1 MDLSVFHSKNL
12 FEAGTEMF
20 GKLGIPLNSNTAISL
35 DLKAVLKE
43 HFKAKDIFSN
53 VTETYFLGLVDDS
66 VFDMLQTPLSLEQA
80 ENKINNDYNGLMV
93 FAVRLNDN
101 KMPTRSDIADLTR
114 AFNRISKFMPVVL
127 LVQYGNLLAFSTS
140 ERMKYQQTWRPG
152 EKIGKVSM
160 LKDIDILKTHA
171 GHSRILED
179 LIVKPEVKNFNGLYE
194 QWKQVFSIQILN
206 KRFYQELSNWYFWAL
221 AHVSFPD
228 DIEKDKNIRNA
239 TGLIRLITRIIFI
252 WFIKE
257 KQLVPETLFDRS
269 ELSRILK
276 EFAKNNKESHSFY
289 QAVLQNLF
297 FGTLNQKMN
306 ERRFAEDTEKYVKG
320 DHGVKSLFRYKELFS
335 ISEHEVLALFAG
347 IPFLNGGLFDCLDKD
362 NPDTGKHQFVDG
374 FSRNP
379 KKRAIVPDFLFFHAE
394 EDCDLNAIYGT
405 KNKK

>member
-1 MDLSVFHSKNL
+1 
-12 FEAGTEMF
+12 
-20 GKLGIPLNSNTAISL
+20 
-35 DLKAVLKE
+35 
-43 HFKAKDIFSN
+43 
-53 VTETYFLGLVDDS
+53 
-66 VFDMLQTPLSLEQA
+66 
-80 ENKINNDYNGLMV
+80 
-93 FAVRLNDN
+93 
-101 KMPTRSDIADLTR
+101 MPTRSDIADLTR

-160 LKDIDILKTHA
+160 LKDIDIEKTHA

-405 KNKK
+405 KNKKYRVKGLFDILSAYKFTIAENTPIEEEIALDPELLGKVFENLLASYNPETQTTARKQTGSFYTPREIVNYMVDDQGVFQAET